1 MDKYRTI
8 KDAVIEEA
16 NKRNIKT
23 WELIISE
30 GKSVSASAFRH
41 EIIKEA
47 SSFSSSLSLRVIVG
61 NKEGSASTQDLSKDE
76 IPSLFER
83 AYDNALSS
91 DEKDDIVLF
100 AGGLEYPKKESF
112 DYLNYDIKKI
122 KEIALKNHEEVYLKD
137 KRVIDGSTCSAA
149 YGKSIRYYASSNALE
164 LFDSNDDAYVMAN
177 CKVSDGVDI
186 QNAYSIK
193 EGLIDNVDL
202 TDGVDKAISQLSPK
216 KINSG
221 TYNVVFNQDCMQQIL
236 DTFFSVFTGKSS
248 YYGLTRYKCREGEKV
263 ASEKVTII
271 DDPLYPE
278 YRVCSTF
285 DGDGYPCE
293 KKRVIENGVLNT
305 LLYNLEYGTKCN
317 KKSTGNGFRSAING
331 SAGITS
337 YSFYIKP
344 SENTLEDLFKSSEG
358 GIYITQMKGFHAGA
372 NSISGD
378 FSIES
383 AGFIIKDGKAEEA
396 INEFTVSGNFYSL
409 LENVLLVAND
419 LEFDVTLS
427 SQRMG
432 SPSVLVKDLSI
443 SGK

>member
-1 MDKYRTI
+1 
-8 KDAVIEEA
+8 
-16 NKRNIKT
+16 
-23 WELIISE
+23 
-30 GKSVSASAFRH
+30 
-41 EIIKEA
+41 
-47 SSFSSSLSLRVIVG
+47 
-61 NKEGSASTQDLSKDE
+61 
-76 IPSLFER
+76 
-83 AYDNALSS
+83 
-91 DEKDDIVLF
+91 
-100 AGGLEYPKKESF
+100 
-112 DYLNYDIKKI
+112 
-122 KEIALKNHEEVYLKD
+122 
-137 KRVIDGSTCSAA
+137 
-149 YGKSIRYYASSNALE
+149 KSIRYYASSNALE

-193 EGLIDNVDL
+193 EGLIDDVNL

-248 YYGLTRYKCREGEKV
+248 YYGLTRYKDREGEKV

-278 YRVCSTF
+278 YRVRSTF

-344 SENTLEDLFKSSEG
+344 GENTLEDLFKSSEG